1 MRTYGRADLTEATH
15 IRAILHKT
23 NLAGRNLTVARAG
36 LGTVWPEGFDLKAAG
51 VIYKDAEAIYKD
63 LHG

>member
-36 LGTVWPEGFDLKAAG
+36 LGTVWPEGFDPVAAG
-51 VIYKDAEAIYKD
+51 VIFED
-63 LHG
+63 